1 MSSPQGAASSRSETA
16 DAITVIIIG
25 VLGAVAV
32 IVTAIFRAVG
42 TFRPDG
48 VAWTLNVDDTPAEAT
63 VGSGAVTVRGYV
75 EQLMVI
81 VPDLNAVSS
90 FAIGASIAVWA
101 CTALIVIASVMFV
114 AWSFLRGRFF
124 VSATA
129 RAFGVIGWSIV
140 LGTGVVM
147 ALDTLGGN
155 GVLAAVGAGDLG
167 QVRPTELWAYAPAFA
182 IGVSVGIVAVAFRR
196 GVRLQRETDLL
207 V

>member
-1 MSSPQGAASSRSETA
+1 
-16 DAITVIIIG
+16 VIIIG
-25 VLGAVAV
+25 VLGAIAV

-42 TFRPDG
+42 TFRADG
-48 VAWTLNVDDTPAEAT
+48 VAWTLNVDDAPAEAT
-63 VGSGAVTVRGYV
+63 IGSGAVTVTGVV

-81 VPDLNAVSS
+81 VHDLNAVSS
-90 FAIGASIAVWA
+90 IAIGASIAAWA

-147 ALDTLGGN
+147 SLDTLGGN